1 PLERYR
7 GTRWYKP
14 YCVCIVALWL
24 AAWTLVMF
32 VGVNAAGDQLVQQ
45 YPQAVQIGPGIG
57 LAEPELFRRR
67 IPRRAQ
73 Q

>member
-32 VGVNAAGDQLVQQ
+32 VGVNAAGALERLW
-45 YPQAVQIGPGIG
+45 AH
-57 LAEPELFRRR
+57 
-67 IPRRAQ
+67 
-73 Q
+73 